1 MEMKMSNTRP
11 IFGSDEEKK
20 WLNSALHSG
29 NVEVEF
35 EKKDGTMR
43 KMICTLL
50 ETTIPTEKLPK
61 GAKKTQNFE
70 SLAVFDTEKQEWR
83 SFTVKS
89 VKRVHFDL

>member
-1 MEMKMSNTRP
+1 MSNTRP

-50 ETTIPTEKLPK
+50 ETKI
-61 GAKKTQNFE
+61 GRAH
-70 SLAVFDTEKQEWR
+70 V
-83 SFTVKS
+83 
-89 VKRVHFDL
+89 